1 MLEKYLSVLMN
12 IFAMVAALLPG
23 PAADAPREST
33 MIETQSSVRFH
44 DLRLSNGVRLH
55 YAEQGPATGPAVLL
69 LHGYTDSS
77 FSFSGVMPLMSPTV
91 RVIAPDQRGHG
102 KSDRPEQGFAI
113 DDFASDALQ
122 LMDALQ
128 VPTAAVVGH
137 SMSSFVARRM
147 AEMRP
152 ERVSRLVLMGAAP
165 TADNTGIHE
174 LMAAVNG
181 LTDPV
186 DAAFA
191 RGFQEGT
198 VMKPVPDDFMD
209 QAIEG
214 SRTVPAR
221 VWKAALSGLM
231 AYAPGPPP
239 TCPTLVLGG
248 DHDAVFSMAEQEALA
263 RAIPGATLDIVP
275 GVGHAL
281 HWEDPERF
289 VASLARFIGDKQ

>member
-1 MLEKYLSVLMN
+1 MLEHFLSVLMN
-12 IFAMVAALLPG
+12 IFALVAALVLG
-23 PAADAPREST
+23 PAASAPGEST
-33 MIETQSSVRFH
+33 MIETRASVRFH
-44 DLRLSNGVRLH
+44 DLRLPNGVRLH

-77 FSFSGVMPLMSPTV
+77 FSFSRVMPLMPPTV

-102 KSDRPEQGFAI
+102 KSDRPEQGYAV

-128 VPTAAVVGH
+128 VPAATVVGH

-147 AEMRP
+147 AEKAP
-152 ERVSRLVLMGAAP
+152 ERVTRLVLMGSAP
-165 TADNTGIHE
+165 KADNAGMHE
-174 LMAAVNG
+174 LMTAVND
-181 LTDPV
+181 LSDPV

-191 RGFQEGT
+191 RGFQEST
-198 VMKPVPDDFMD
+198 VLKPVPADFMD

-221 VWKAALSGLM
+221 VWRAALSGLI
-231 AYAPGPPP
+231 AWAPGAAP

-248 DHDAVFSMAEQEALA
+248 DRDSVFSKAEQEALA
-263 RAIPGATLDIVP
+263 TAIPGASLDIVE
-275 GVGHAL
+275 GIGHAL

-289 VASLARFIGDKQ
+289 VASLARFLDR